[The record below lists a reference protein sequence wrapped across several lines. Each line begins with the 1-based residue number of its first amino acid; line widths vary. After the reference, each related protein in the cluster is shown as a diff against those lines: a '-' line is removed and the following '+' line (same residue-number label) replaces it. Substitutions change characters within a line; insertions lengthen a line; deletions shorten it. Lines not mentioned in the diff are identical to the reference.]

1 MTTITSELQAKGAAA
16 RQAARQ
22 LARLS
27 TEVKNRALLAI
38 AEALDARQEEILAA
52 NREDHQAAQVSG
64 LSPAVVD
71 RLLLNPERLSAV
83 AKDVRTVALLPD
95 PVGEVIDMR
104 TLPNGLVAGR
114 RRVPLGVI
122 AAIYESRPNV
132 TVDIASLCLKS
143 GNACILRGGKEV
155 IRSNTVLARVMREAV
170 VAAGVPEGAVQL
182 IENTDRALVGE
193 MLKMRDVIDLVVPRG
208 GGELVRFVAENAR
221 MPVLVGGIG
230 VCHTYVDRAADIDMA
245 VRVVHNAKCRR
256 CSICNAL
263 DTLLVHADIAEA
275 FLPAIARVWAEAG
288 VEMRCDPRALRVLQ
302 EQGTRNKEQGTGNKE
317 QGTRNKEQQG
327 GLGSLKLVPCSD
339 VDFDTEFLALVAA
352 VRVVDSLDDALDHI
366 ERHGTGH
373 SDAIISEDYSAARRF
388 VDEVDT
394 AVVYVNA
401 STQFTD
407 GAQFGLGA
415 EIIDST
421 QKTIARG
428 PVGLR
433 EITTYKWIVLGS
445 GQTRP

>member
-1 MTTITSELQAKGAAA
+1 MATSASELQTKGQAA

-22 LARLS
+22 LPRLS
-27 TEVKNRALLAI
+27 AEVKNRALHDI
-38 AEALDARQEEILAA
+38 AEALISRQEEILAA
-52 NREDHQAAQVSG
+52 NGEDHEAAKASG
-64 LSPAVVD
+64 LSASVLD
-71 RLLLNPERLSAV
+71 RLLLNPDRLAAV
-83 AKDVRTVALLPD
+83 ADGVRTVADLPD

-104 TLPNGLVAGR
+104 TLPNGLVVGR

-122 AAIYESRPNV
+122 GAIYESRPNV

-155 IRSNTVLARVMREAV
+155 IRSNTVLARVLREAAA
-170 VAAGVPEGAVQL
+170 AAGVPEGAIQL

-193 MLKMRDVIDLVVPRG
+193 MLKMRELIDLVVPRG
-208 GGELVRFVAENAR
+208 SAELIRFVAENAR

-230 VCHTYVDRAADIDMA
+230 VCHTYVDRAADIDMG
-245 VRVVHNAKCRR
+245 VRVAYNAKCRR
-256 CSICNAL
+256 YSICNAL

-275 FLPAIARVWAEAG
+275 FLPAIAQAWAEAG
-288 VEMRCDPRALRVLQ
+288 VEMRCDQRSLGILEASEVA
-302 EQGTRNKEQGTGNKE
+302 
-317 QGTRNKEQQG
+317 
-327 GLGSLKLVPCSD
+327 GLSLKPAQAE
-339 VDFDTEFLALVAA
+339 DFGKEFLAPIAS
-352 VRVVDSLDDALDHI
+352 VRVIDSLDEALDHI
-366 ERHGTGH
+366 YEHSTGH
-373 SDAIISEDYSAARRF
+373 SDAIITEDYSAAMRF
-388 VDEVDT
+388 LDEVDT

-428 PVGLR
+428 PVALR